1 VHSSPHSAR
10 HRFHEPELWPSVA
23 EASEELGLR
32 ERLAS
37 LREQLEMTMEGPEPN
52 ARAYLENPWR
62 DGDSTPERGL
72 H

>member
-1 VHSSPHSAR
+1 VHRSSHSSQHTL
-10 HRFHEPELWPSVA
+10 HELWPSVA

-37 LREQLEMTMEGPEPN
+37 LREHVEMTMEGPEPN
-52 ARAYLENPWR
+52 ARAYLETPWLE
-62 DGDSTPERGL
+62 DNSTAGRGL